1 LQQRA
6 YLLATHS
13 PARLA
18 FVLCVCQA
26 TTAPEP
32 SRTPHA
38 QALPVAAGPSAL
50 SSVRAHV
57 GIVHNLANNPEPSW
71 VAVAGRQTKYFLII
85 LSVWVYQQELLDRNI
100 LNTLSKASEI

>member
-50 SSVRAHV
+50 SSARAHV
-57 GIVHNLANNPEPSW
+57 GIVHNLANNP
-71 VAVAGRQTKYFLII
+71 AGWPWPEEDRRNMKYFLII
-85 LSVWVYQQELLDRNI
+85 LSVWVYQQEFLDRNI
-100 LNTLSKASEI
+100 